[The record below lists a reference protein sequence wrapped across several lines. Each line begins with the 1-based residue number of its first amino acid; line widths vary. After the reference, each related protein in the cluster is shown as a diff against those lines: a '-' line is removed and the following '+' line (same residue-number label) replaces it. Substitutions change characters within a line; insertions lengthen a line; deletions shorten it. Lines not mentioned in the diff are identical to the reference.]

1 MSLWHKYI
9 ATQRLNTVQGTY
21 DDGLTW
27 LKRSENSSMPKCI
40 MSLGSSIGNFSRA
53 DASSFLGHFANIL
66 DPGRDYL
73 LIGLD
78 GCQDSSRVYVTS
90 PFPTMRGYT
99 SPRPYYKLN
108 SIFWYTRYKAYNDER
123 GTTRQF
129 ILNGLAHANRI
140 LGEEVFKAEEWEYGT
155 LQYYLSPLDVSI
167 WAMALRANN
176 INFSGRLRQV

>member
-53 DASSFLGHFANIL
+53 DASSFLGQFANIL